1 MDKMDLALWL
11 RKQKRGLGI
20 EVVCEG
26 VTVTLLHRNKL
37 DKGGSKRR
45 EKSDGQ

>member
-1 MDKMDLALWL
+1 MDLALWL

-20 EVVCEG
+20 EGVCEG
-26 VTVTLLHRNKL
+26 VIVILLHGNEL
-37 DKGGSKRR
+37 DKGGNKRR